1 VSTGD
6 DEQASETPNVEETG
20 APDHG
25 TPAPAPL
32 NCIPQRDEPA
42 PRSEAPPPH
51 IETQTRFHAFWYGNG
66 ARTPWLRRTIAV
78 LFALFVPIPIVF
90 LLIFRFV
97 PIPFTPEMIIPLV
110 KGEGVRNHWVAHSD
124 MAPALTRAVI
134 ASEDNDFCTHH
145 GFDWKDIHEAI
156 KEHERG
162 KRLRGASTIS
172 QETARTIF
180 LFPVRSW
187 VRKGVEAYFTVLIE
201 FFWPKERILTAYLN
215 LVDWGHGNFGAD
227 AASQAYFHKSAA
239 QLSSREAARLAIILA
254 DPDVWKAARPGP
266 YVAARTG
273 TILARMNE
281 VTNDGLDWCVKQ

>member
-1 VSTGD
+1 VSTGED
-6 DEQASETPNVEETG
+6 GEGDQSRGEDVP
-20 APDHG
+20 
-25 TPAPAPL
+25 TPAPL
-32 NCIPQRDEPA
+32 EYIRQRDEPA
-42 PRSEAPPPH
+42 PLPEMSRSRRN
-51 IETQTRFHAFWYGNG
+51 TFWYGDG
-66 ARTPWLRRTIAV
+66 TRTPWLRRILAI
-78 LFALFVPIPIVF
+78 LFALFVPLPIVF
-90 LLIFRFV
+90 LLVFRFV

-110 KGEGVRNHWVAHSD
+110 KGEGVRNHWVARSS

-145 GFDWKDIHEAI
+145 GFDWKDIHAAI

-187 VRKGVEAYFTVLIE
+187 VRKGAEAYFTVLIE

-215 LVDWGHGNFGAD
+215 LVDWGHGNFGAE
-227 AASQAYFHKSAA
+227 AASQAYFHKSAS
-239 QLSSREAARLAIILA
+239 QLSSTQAARLAVILA

-266 YVAARTG
+266 YVAARAG

-281 VTNDGLDWCVKQ
+281 VTNDGLDWCVRDTSVRKNR